1 MSLWHHRGKIIV
13 LTNQSAES
21 LWISTNRSAPPCLG
35 VRSVEQSRARDNAR
49 VVHQDGDVAHGRLGL
64 LGSVVDI
71 VPCKDR
77 VQRFSQIERGLLGGH
92 VHGVGVG
99 LISLRLNHGNR
110 LFIAN
115 LLKMIYD

>member
-1 MSLWHHRGKIIV
+1 M
-13 LTNQSAES
+13 
-21 LWISTNRSAPPCLG
+21 
-35 VRSVEQSRARDNAR
+35 
-49 VVHQDGDVAHGRLGL
+49 AHGRLGL

-71 VPCKDR
+71 VPCKDS

-115 LLKMIYD
+115 LLQMIYD